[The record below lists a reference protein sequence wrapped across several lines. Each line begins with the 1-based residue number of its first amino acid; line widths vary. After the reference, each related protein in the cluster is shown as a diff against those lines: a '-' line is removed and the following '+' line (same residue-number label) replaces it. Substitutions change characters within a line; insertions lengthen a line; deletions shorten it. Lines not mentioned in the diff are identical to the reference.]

1 MEEKS
6 MSLKNIETAFMLI
19 VIIVGTGNEIV
30 HSASFIEGAGYAV
43 IGIIVSVLSIV
54 LFGFNERRD
63 RSRDKIT
70 ALVQAQA
77 GR

>member
-1 MEEKS
+1 

-19 VIIVGTGNEIV
+19 VIIIGTGNEIV

-43 IGIIVSVLSIV
+43 IGIIVSILSIV
-54 LFGFNERRD
+54 LFGINEKRD
-63 RSRDKIT
+63 RMQNEIT

-77 GR
+77 GK